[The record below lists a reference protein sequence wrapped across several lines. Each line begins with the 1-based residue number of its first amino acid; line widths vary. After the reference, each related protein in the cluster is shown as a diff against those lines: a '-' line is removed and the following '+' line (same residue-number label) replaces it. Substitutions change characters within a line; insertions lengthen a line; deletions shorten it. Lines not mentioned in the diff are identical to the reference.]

1 MVYVFLADGFEEIE
15 AISVIDILRRCGL
28 CVTTVSISDNLLVE
42 GAHGISVVADGLM
55 EDVDFDAGKA
65 FVLPGGLPG
74 SDNLQACGELEDLL
88 KQANQAEKI
97 VAAVCAAP
105 KILGAFGITEG
116 RCATCYPGYEKEL
129 LGAKAKEDRVVRD
142 GHVITSRGAGTAADF
157 AFVIAEALGADPAP
171 IRKGMLYDLQ

>member
-28 CVTTVSISDNLLVE
+28 SVETISISENLLVD
-42 GAHGISVVADGLM
+42 GAHGISVVADGYL
-55 EDVDFDAGKA
+55 EDVDFEAGKA

-74 SDNLQACGELEDLL
+74 SDNLQACKELEILL
-88 KQANQAEKI
+88 KEADKAEKI

-105 KILGAFGITEG
+105 KILGAFGIAEG

-129 LGAKAKEDRVVRD
+129 LGATAKEDKVVRD
-142 GHVITSRGAGTAADF
+142 GHVITSRGAGTAAAF
-157 AFVIAEALGADPAP
+157 AFAIAEALGKDPEP
-171 IRKGMLYDLQ
+171 IRKGMLYHL

>member
-1 MVYVFLADGFEEIE
+1 MVYVFLAEGFEEIE

-28 CVTTVSISDNLLVE
+28 LVETVSITDNLLVT
-42 GAHGISVVADGLM
+42 GSHGISVVADCYLS
-55 EDVDFDAGKA
+55 DVEFKTATA

-74 SDNLQACGELEDLL
+74 SDNLQACSELETLL
-88 KQANQAEKI
+88 KRADKAEKI

-129 LGAKAKEDRVVRD
+129 LGATPKEEKVVQD

-157 AFVIAEALGADPAP
+157 ASAIAKALGKDPESVCKA
-171 IRKGMLYDLQ
+171 MLYDL

>member
-28 CVTTVSISDNLLVE
+28 SVETISISENLLVD
-42 GAHGISVVADGLM
+42 GAHGIPVVADGYL
-55 EDVDFDAGKA
+55 EDVSLEEGTA

-74 SDNLQACGELEDLL
+74 SDNLQACKELEALL
-88 KQANQAEKI
+88 KKADKAGKI

-129 LGAKAKEDRVVRD
+129 LGATAKEEKVVCD

-157 AFVIAEALGADPAP
+157 AFSIAEALGADPEP
-171 IRKGMLYDLQ
+171 VRKGMLYHL

>member
-1 MVYVFLADGFEEIE
+1 MVYVFLANGFEEIE

-28 CVTTVSISDNLLVE
+28 SVTTVSIGDNLLVD
-42 GAHGISVVADGLM
+42 GAHGISVVADGYLG
-55 EDVDFDAGKA
+55 DVVFGAATA

-74 SDNLQACGELEDLL
+74 SDNLQACGELEEML
-88 KQANQAEKI
+88 KKADKAEKI

-116 RCATCYPGYEKEL
+116 RSATCYPGYEKEL
-129 LGAKAKEDRVVRD
+129 LGATAKEDRVVVD

-157 AFVIAEALGADPAP
+157 AFAIANALGADPAP
-171 IRKGMLYDLQ
+171 VRKGMLYDLQ

>member
-15 AISVIDILRRCGL
+15 AISVIDILRRSGL
-28 CVTTVSISDNLLVE
+28 SVTTISISENLLVD
-42 GAHGISVVADGLM
+42 GAHGISVVADGYL
-55 EDVDFDAGKA
+55 EDVSLEEGTA

-74 SDNLQACGELEDLL
+74 SDNLQACGELEVLL
-88 KQANQAEKI
+88 KKADKAEKI

-129 LGAKAKEDRVVRD
+129 LGAIAKEDKVVRD

-157 AFVIAEALGADPAP
+157 AFAIAEALGKDPEP
-171 IRKGMLYDLQ
+171 IRKGMLYHL